1 MRYQILLVEDEVQ
14 ICEAMMDY
22 LSAREEDQIE
32 VDCVYTGDDGI
43 EKVLQKRYDLL
54 LLDIMLPGMDGL
66 TLCREL
72 RRYSD
77 VPVIFVTARGREEDR
92 LCGYR
97 SGCDDYIVKPFSL
110 PVLYAK
116 IRALIKRNKGMV
128 QTQEVYARSLCLNPA
143 RCMIT
148 IAGREVD
155 VTFRE
160 YELLKYLLEHKDRV
174 CSREELLNNV
184 WGYDFEGNDRVV
196 DNHIK
201 KVRKKLGAEGG
212 LIKTIMKK
220 GYILE
225 EK

>member
-97 SGCDDYIVKPFSL
+97 SGC
-110 PVLYAK
+110 
-116 IRALIKRNKGMV
+116 
-128 QTQEVYARSLCLNPA
+128 
-143 RCMIT
+143 
-148 IAGREVD
+148 
-155 VTFRE
+155 
-160 YELLKYLLEHKDRV
+160 YLQR
-174 CSREELLNNV
+174 
-184 WGYDFEGNDRVV
+184 
-196 DNHIK
+196 I
-201 KVRKKLGAEGG
+201 
-212 LIKTIMKK
+212 
-220 GYILE
+220 
-225 EK
+225 